1 MALANAEYPFFDL
14 LGTMLVFFCWVAWF
28 CLLFVALGDLY
39 RRTDASGW
47 IKAGWTVLV
56 LVLPI
61 LGVLL
66 YLGIQG
72 RHLGERRR
80 AHQVAER
87 RRFDDYVRSVSTSD
101 TTSAAQISEARRLL
115 DEGVIN
121 DAEYRALKQKALAR

>member
-1 MALANAEYPFFDL
+1 MTLANAEYPFFDL

-39 RRTDASGW
+39 RRTDVSGW
-47 IKAGWTVLV
+47 AKAGWTVLV

-80 AHQVAER
+80 AYHLAQQ
-87 RRFDDYVRSVSTSD
+87 RRFEDYVRSVSTSD
-101 TTSAAQISEARRLL
+101 TTGAAQIAEARRLL
-115 DEGVIN
+115 EEGVID
-121 DAEYRALKQKALAR
+121 DAEYHALKQKALAR